1 MGDDDP
7 LEIVL
12 EKHALEQLILGLC
25 LVALAAFAAM
35 LLALFA
41 FLFVL

>member
-1 MGDDDP
+1 MGEDDP

-12 EKHALEQLILGLC
+12 EMHALEELILRLC

-35 LLALFA
+35 LLALFV